1 MVGAF
6 FFPGCEQ
13 SSNGSRRMRMHAT
26 CKHCA
31 SFQFQVSV
39 PLPTTPL
46 ENFNGILSLV
56 SLLVRGRVS
65 VLLNDLIIRV
75 G

>member
-1 MVGAF
+1 
-6 FFPGCEQ
+6 
-13 SSNGSRRMRMHAT
+13 MHAT